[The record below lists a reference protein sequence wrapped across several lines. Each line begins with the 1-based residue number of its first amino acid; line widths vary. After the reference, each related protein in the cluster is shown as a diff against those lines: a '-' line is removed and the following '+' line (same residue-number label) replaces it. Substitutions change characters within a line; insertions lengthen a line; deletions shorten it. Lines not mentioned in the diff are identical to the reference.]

1 MASQVR
7 ASNVQ
12 KEKVAKEKAARMARL
27 KLSKDQ
33 AVAKHN
39 AELKAAE
46 KAAPRD
52 FVNNTEFNIFT
63 SVGCVS
69 PGKVVSLT
77 PDEAKNYSVVQL
89 IPFED

>member
-1 MASQVR
+1 MYKKKKL
-7 ASNVQ
+7 Q
-12 KEKVAKEKAARMARL
+12 KKKQRMARL

-33 AVAKHN
+33 VVAKHN

-46 KAAPRD
+46 KGAPRD

-77 PDEAKNYSVVQL
+77 PDEAKNYNVVQL